1 MNSER
6 LVKGIYKL
14 KPLGKRTAGRPK
26 NRWEDYVTKDLKLL
40 NTENWT
46 RCIRIREGRKR
57 VIETVKTFKA

>member
-14 KPLGKRTAGRPK
+14 KPLGKRTAGRPN
-26 NRWEDYVTKDLKLL
+26 NRWEDDVTKDLKLL

-46 RCIRIREGRKR
+46 RCIRKEKSY
-57 VIETVKTFKA
+57 